1 MIFLAFRNLFQN
13 KTRLM
18 LSIGGV
24 ALALLLIF
32 ALDAIFT
39 GVEGQITAYIR
50 NSGADIYVS
59 QAGVRNMH
67 MASSALPA
75 TSITEVQKL
84 KGVQSVIPILYLT
97 NVVVIKDERN
107 IAYIIG
113 LPENAAAG
121 GPWKVSSGRSMPE
134 RGEAIIDRQIAEKS
148 GIGLGDPVEI
158 LGRKFIVA
166 GLSEETS
173 SLVNSIA
180 FIPLEDFQNLR
191 GSRDTVSFLLV
202 KAAAGEDLTQLVNQI
217 ETNISGVTAQTRDS
231 FADQEQQVVKDMSTD
246 VINLM
251 NLIGFLIGL
260 AVMAL
265 TIYTATLSRRKEYG
279 VLKALG
285 AKNSH
290 LYRAVL
296 AQAGISIGLG
306 GIIGLLFTL
315 LLGYLLPLI
324 RINLPLIVSWASLG
338 KVASV
343 SLAIGILSAILPIRQ
358 IANLDPVMIFRG
370 K

>member
-1 MIFLAFRNLFQN
+1 MMYLAFRNLFQN
-13 KTRLM
+13 KTRLV

-24 ALALLLIF
+24 ALSLLLIF

-39 GVEGQITAYIR
+39 GVERQITAYIR
-50 NSGADIYVS
+50 SSGADIFVS

-67 MASSALPA
+67 MASSAIPA
-75 TSITEVQKL
+75 NLVAEVQDL
-84 KGVQSVIPILYLT
+84 KGVQSVTPILYLT
-97 NVVVIKDERN
+97 NVVVIKDDRN

-113 LPENAAAG
+113 LPENAAVG
-121 GPWKVSSGRSMPE
+121 GPWKVSAGRSMPGP
-134 RGEAIIDRQIAEKS
+134 GETIINRQIADKS
-148 GIGLGDPVEI
+148 GVGLGDSVEI
-158 LGRKFIVA
+158 LGRKFTVA

-180 FIPLEDFQNLR
+180 FITLEDFQNLR
-191 GSRDTVSFLLV
+191 GSSDTVSFLLV
-202 KAAAGEDLTQLVNQI
+202 KAAAGEDLPQLVNRI
-217 ETNISGVTAQTRDS
+217 ETNISGVTAETRDA
-231 FADQEQQVVKDMSTD
+231 FAEQEQQVVQDMSTD

-251 NLIGFLIGL
+251 NLIGFLIGM

-285 AKNSH
+285 ARNSH
-290 LYRAVL
+290 LYWAVL
-296 AQAGISIGLG
+296 WQAGISIGLG
-306 GIIGLLFTL
+306 GILGLVFTL

-324 RINLPLIVSWASLG
+324 GINLQLVVSWGSLF
-338 KVASV
+338 KVTGV
-343 SLAIGILSAILPIRQ
+343 SLVIALLSAILPIRQ
-358 IANLDPVMIFRG
+358 IAGLDPVLVFRG